1 MEPDA
6 RTEVEGPPAFSSIHH
21 IAIPCR
27 DLEEGID
34 FYRDVL
40 GGVQKIQDS
49 AFALFELAGTRI
61 GISTE
66 GATSMTPGTEYPHFA
81 FLVDASALV
90 RMKEWLTRCSVP
102 SSNFWTRNGIETLM
116 FFRDPTGNVIE
127 LFCPEGYDGAADLPR
142 GPARGHGVAI
152 DIDALA
158 YTDWRRPKSDR

>member
-1 MEPDA
+1 MESESRPLAD
-6 RTEVEGPPAFSSIHH
+6 GPPAFSSIHH
-21 IAIPCR
+21 IAVPCR
-27 DLEEGID
+27 DLEEGIR

-40 GGVQKIQDS
+40 GGVKIVEES
-49 AFALFELAGTRI
+49 AFALFELAGTWI

-66 GATSMTPGTEYPHFA
+66 GATRMTPETEYPHFA
-81 FLVDASALV
+81 FLADAAALA
-90 RMKEWLTRCSVP
+90 RMKAWLTRCGVP
-102 SSNFWTRNGIETLM
+102 SSDLWTRNGIETLM

>member
-6 RTEVEGPPAFSSIHH
+6 RVAVEGPPTFSSLHH

-27 DLEEGID
+27 DLEEGIS

-40 GGVQKIQDS
+40 GGDQKVHES
-49 AFALFELAGTRI
+49 AFALFEIAGTRI

-66 GATSMTPGTEYPHFA
+66 GATKMTPGTEYPHFA
-81 FLVDASALV
+81 FAVDAGELV
-90 RMKEWLTRCSVP
+90 QMKDWLDRCGVP
-102 SSNFWTRNGIETLM
+102 SSNLWTRNGIETLM

-127 LFCPEGYDGAADLPR
+127 LFCPEGYDGADDLPR

-158 YTDWRRPKSDR
+158 YTDWRRP